1 MVAGN
6 EPVMIFSEKENS
18 LYISIHRKL
27 SKMIDVTILSG
38 MAEPMIRMKLISG
51 SHRID
56 LTSLQ
61 HRDYMIK
68 LVAGKNV
75 WLQKITI
82 KHER

>member
-1 MVAGN
+1 MIAGS
-6 EPVMIFSEKENS
+6 EPVMVFSEKENS
-18 LYISIHRKL
+18 LYITIHKQL
-27 SKMIDVTILSG
+27 SGMIDLTIMNI

-61 HRDYMIK
+61 HTEYMVK
-68 LVAGKNV
+68 LVAGDNV

-82 KHER
+82 KQ

>member
-1 MVAGN
+1 MIAGD
-6 EPVMIFSEKENS
+6 EPVMVFSATEKS
-18 LYISIHRKL
+18 LYISIHKKL
-27 SKMIDVTILSG
+27 GRMIDLVILNG

-61 HRDYMIK
+61 HTEYIVK
-68 LVAGKNV
+68 LVAGDNV

-82 KHER
+82 KQ